1 MNDLNNQRTLSF
13 KEIFLYGF
21 GGMFSYGFQLVLT
34 GYFLNYF
41 MTDVLMI
48 PTALAA
54 TLNLI
59 VQFTKVFSMAIAGAV
74 IDSTNPK
81 AGRYRV
87 WYLLCGIAMGIT
99 LPLTFTNFGIDPGK
113 AGILFIVF
121 YVIMM
126 FSYNFGWTALRALA
140 GKLGKT
146 GNDATILG
154 SAANVAGT
162 IPSVLYMLF
171 GAAFLAL
178 PTPFLKGVNNP
189 YLNFGLLSGVMILIG
204 GFIIYRLASRVEG
217 PKAETAATET
227 KAVTKQAKIGL
238 LTMIKNLKGP
248 GLVYLCALIV
258 DSVQSGTF
266 SVLLPYYCNYVLKN
280 PGITAA
286 TIGVNAGLACIGSF
300 FVPMI
305 AKKFG
310 KKPCFIGYHFVMAA
324 LYIVLAMVG
333 NNGTGFVV
341 VRGIQTMVSCFG
353 ICFVPMIA
361 KKFGKKPCFI
371 GYHFVMAALYIVLAM
386 VGNNGTGFVVVRGIQ
401 TMVSCFGIC
410 FMPAFM
416 SDVADYNEMKGVQG
430 ARGFLQSM
438 AGTGT
443 RLGSSLSAIVASFA
457 LSIIGYVAGG
467 EVTPKITKGFTVLL
481 IVVPGIAAALSGLLM
496 FFYKIDEKEL
506 NEYRAKRNQ

>member
-21 GGMFSYGFQLVLT
+21 GGMFAYGFQLVLT

-87 WYLLCGIAMGIT
+87 WFLLCGIAMGIT
-99 LPLTFTNFGIDPGK
+99 LPLTFTNFGIEPGK

-189 YLNFGLLSGVMILIG
+189 YLNFGLLSGLMILLG

-217 PKAETAATET
+217 PNAEAVVEAKAAAP
-227 KAVTKQAKIGL
+227 KQEKIGL

-248 GLVYLCALIV
+248 GLVYLLALIV

-280 PGITAA
+280 PGITLA

-300 FVPMI
+300 FVPVI

-310 KKPCFIGYHFVMAA
+310 KKPCFIAYHFVMAA
-324 LYIVLAMVG
+324 LYV
-333 NNGTGFVV
+333 
-341 VRGIQTMVSCFG
+341 
-353 ICFVPMIA
+353 
-361 KKFGKKPCFI
+361 
-371 GYHFVMAALYIVLAM
+371 VLAM

-443 RLGSSLSAIVASFA
+443 RLGSSLAAVVASFA

-467 EVTPKITKGFTVLL
+467 EVTPAITKGFTTLL

-506 NEYRAKRNQ
+506 NEYRVSRNQ

>member
-1 MNDLNNQRTLSF
+1 MSDNNARTLSF
-13 KEIFLYGF
+13 KQIFLYGF
-21 GGMFSYGFQLVLT
+21 GGMFTYGFQLVLA
-34 GYFLNYF
+34 GFFLNYF

-54 TLNLI
+54 TLNVI

-81 AGRYRV
+81 TGRYRT

-99 LPLTFTNFGIDPGK
+99 LPLTFLNFGIAPSK

-146 GNDATILG
+146 GNDSTILG

-162 IPSVLYMLF
+162 IPSIIYMLT
-171 GAAFLAL
+171 GSALLAI
-178 PTPFLKGVNNP
+178 PMPFLKGVNNP
-189 YLNFGLLSGVMILIG
+189 YFMFGLLSGVLIFIG
-204 GFIIYRLASRVEG
+204 GFIIFNLAKDVEG
-217 PKAETAATET
+217 PQAQEI
-227 KAVTKQAKIGL
+227 AVTKAAAPKQEKIGL
-238 LTMIKNLKGP
+238 WTMIKNLKGP
-248 GLVYLCALIV
+248 GLVYLVALIL

-266 SVLLPYYCNYVLKN
+266 SVLLPYYCGYVLGN
-280 PGITAA
+280 PGITGA
-286 TIGVNAGLACIGSF
+286 TIGVNAALACIGSF
-300 FVPMI
+300 FVPVI

-310 KKPCFIGYHFVMAA
+310 KKPCFIVYHFVMAA

-341 VRGIQTMVSCFG
+341 VRGIQT
-353 ICFVPMIA
+353 
-361 KKFGKKPCFI
+361 
-371 GYHFVMAALYIVLAM
+371 L
-386 VGNNGTGFVVVRGIQ
+386 
-401 TMVSCFGIC
+401 VSCFGIC

-416 SDVADYNEMKGVQG
+416 NDVADYNEMKGLPG

-443 RLGSSLSAIVASFA
+443 RLGSSLAAIVASFA

-467 EVTPKITKGFTVLL
+467 EVTPTILKGFTTLL
-481 IVVPGIAAALSGLLM
+481 IVVPGIFTALSGACM
-496 FFYKIDEKEL
+496 FLYKVNDDEL
-506 NEYRAKRNQ
+506 NDYRAKRSA